1 MFSCDHGCK
10 GKADGWRLRV
20 CSQPHPCLVNPTLT
34 ALCAAAFVCP
44 LCCAPTQEAQ
54 HAQHATLKAAVA
66 AAAVPKAI
74 QQQQQPA
81 PGSSLHAEQLLSVL
95 ASDAPAAT
103 GASSSSNAAR
113 QSLQRMAQV
122 PLAAVVGAGLV
133 ALAVVGAAVAVFSRR
148 GGSSSHCSDCFTED
162 ELLPPPQPA
171 PMAYERHRSSNSIHD
186 PLLPPPTALS
196 GAGFLPSPPMS
207 RSPSQMSLVDQH

>member
-1 MFSCDHGCK
+1 V
-10 GKADGWRLRV
+10 L
-20 CSQPHPCLVNPTLT
+20 P
-34 ALCAAAFVCP
+34 
-44 LCCAPTQEAQ
+44 QEAQ

-74 QQQQQPA
+74 QATVQQQPA
-81 PGSSLHAEQLLSVL
+81 HGSSLHAEQLLSVL
-95 ASDAPAAT
+95 ASDGPSKHTAGAAT
-103 GASSSSNAAR
+103 TSSSSNGVGATM
-113 QSLQRMAQV
+113 QRMAQV

-133 ALAVVGAAVAVFSRR
+133 ALAVVGAAVALITRR
-148 GGSSSHCSDCFTED
+148 GGSSSHCGDCFTED

-171 PMAYERHRSSNSIHD
+171 PMMYETRSNNSIYD
-186 PLLPPPTALS
+186 PLLPPPAS